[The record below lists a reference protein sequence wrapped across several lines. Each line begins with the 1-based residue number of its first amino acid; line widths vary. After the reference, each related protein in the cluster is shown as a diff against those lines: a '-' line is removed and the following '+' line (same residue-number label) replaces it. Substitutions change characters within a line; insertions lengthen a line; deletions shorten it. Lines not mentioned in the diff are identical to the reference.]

1 MDQDQWWVCSCWMLL
16 EQSFRS
22 FLHQPREST
31 VHWPASGGEIYGA
44 VTCLCVAG
52 ISRLNISGF
61 PVVAGYLIIF
71 AYLYIHTSILFDQI
85 HWQEQLLQ
93 CSPLCCF
100 FPRLAQ
106 DGFPSVQGA
115 NSVTIQVGFKRQR
128 LLKEVTGGIV
138 TRHPHRWVYTTSIWG
153 KDLLR
158 VSEKETSWETA
169 PFNDVC
175 VLAFRMFVQRAND
188 DVSHVLWLL
197 GAADC

>member
-1 MDQDQWWVCSCWMLL
+1 MLL

-85 HWQEQLLQ
+85 HMARIVIAMFPALLFFSTS
-93 CSPLCCF
+93 CSGWVPF
-100 FPRLAQ
+100 RPGSKFRDDPG
-106 DGFPSVQGA
+106 GF
-115 NSVTIQVGFKRQR
+115 
-128 LLKEVTGGIV
+128 
-138 TRHPHRWVYTTSIWG
+138 
-153 KDLLR
+153 
-158 VSEKETSWETA
+158 
-169 PFNDVC
+169 
-175 VLAFRMFVQRAND
+175 
-188 DVSHVLWLL
+188 
-197 GAADC
+197 